1 MTKVIARIVI
11 DMDDWDD
18 AFPHP
23 DNRPVLIWRRSETAL
38 AQPFTASE
46 VALNAAAVD
55 DLSLG

>member
-23 DNRPVLIWRRSETAL
+23 DSRRVLVFRRSETAL

-46 VALNAAAVD
+46 LAQNAAEVD
-55 DLSLG
+55 DLSLN